1 MTPVPERLDLRDA
14 ERRPRPRRASTQLGG
29 AARPTCGASMA
40 WCHGSARAERERAR
54 GFATTLSTQ
63 VIKMYT
69 YFNNGEPLLV
79 VDEEPRFGEYPGHKH
94 VVLQTIRRRR
104 TRGGGGGGDEDPVY
118 HLYRKRKS
126 GQWTMSQ
133 GIQGSM
139 PTTTLNVDTLM
150 ACARHP
156 KNEWGNFE
164 QGTLEQMNARA
175 PRQLQELWDA
185 CGAVQKPLL
194 SMEKANSIVN
204 GASTCVCFFRPF
216 PTQVRAALHTAKAE
230 YVSLAFCRLWPR
242 LLLAKLKRKGSCSC
256 LMDLN

>member
-63 VIKMYT
+63 AIKMYT

-204 GASTCVCFFRPF
+204 GASTCSCILCPF
-216 PTQVRAALHTAKAE
+216 PTQVRVALYTTEADD
-230 YVSLAFCRLWPR
+230 SPLAVCRLWAR
-242 LLLAKLKRKGSCSC
+242 ILSAKLKRKGSCGC
-256 LMDLN
+256 LMDL